1 MRESLGQTVQWE
13 TIKNSC
19 LVMEEVLKEGMQIN
33 ILMQKCCQPPHSTR
47 LKKKM
52 FVELSAFSGGKKI
65 NNIIIVECIIIV
77 EMHHAQWHFPVL
89 AQNSNTVPPQVLW
102 ALVLHHMDPWFHKY
116 VQGIL
121 WEADLTLL
129 SSSEVEGIFP
139 EWKNKKWTNRN
150 YLHL

>member
-77 EMHHAQWHFPVL
+77 QMHHAQWHFPVL
-89 AQNSNTVPPQVLW
+89 AQNSNTVPPQVL
-102 ALVLHHMDPWFHKY
+102 
-116 VQGIL
+116 
-121 WEADLTLL
+121 
-129 SSSEVEGIFP
+129 
-139 EWKNKKWTNRN
+139 
-150 YLHL
+150 